1 MHVEEHE
8 KKEVEVQEEE
18 KKDDEELGDW
28 DFLYGA
34 TELFTNNRKR
44 N

>member
-1 MHVEEHE
+1 MEDWVLRFLINEFS
-8 KKEVEVQEEE
+8 QE